1 MADANDQM
9 VVIDGVRWRKDEAHL
24 AGKYDRAVLE
34 VKLLTQPAEEPAAKP
49 AETPEEA
56 EAKAEAEA
64 RAKAEAEASGVKAQG
79 APLNKS
85 RTTTTTAKADGK

>member
-34 VKLLTQPAEEPAAKP
+34 VKPLTQPAEEPAAKP

-56 EAKAEAEA
+56 E
-64 RAKAEAEASGVKAQG
+64 AKAEAEASGVKAQG